1 MKLLFAWRYFK
12 SEKSVN
18 AINII
23 SWISVLAIAVVV
35 AALIII
41 FSVFNGFEELVK
53 GLYADFYADLEIKP
67 TQGKIITLT
76 SQQLLQLKG
85 IRGVNAIS
93 LTAEEKAVLV
103 NGDYQSIVTVKGV
116 DSNQSSINN
125 IGKHIIRGKYML
137 GTTEKPSLVVGA
149 GIENAIGIDVDKSIY
164 PIVLYLPNRSELQHL
179 GSIEGMNSFSVNPV
193 GTFMVQE
200 EFDNKYV
207 FSNLGFVK
215 YMLDMKPDEYSTCEI
230 KLDSTL
236 NEKRIIENIQEIL
249 GINYLLQT
257 RYQQNQSLY
266 TAMQVEKWVIY
277 GVTCLILMVAA
288 FNIIGALTMLV
299 LEKQKDIS
307 VLKAMGATNGT
318 IQQIFLAEG
327 VLLSLIG
334 GSIGVTL
341 ATLICVLQIKFHL
354 IALSGGTFLIDYYPV
369 KILLSDY
376 VIVFITVLVI
386 AVLAAWI
393 PSRQAGREELAL
405 KS

>member
-93 LTAEEKAVLV
+93 LAAEEKAVLV

-230 KLDSTL
+230 KLNSTL

>member
-93 LTAEEKAVLV
+93 LAAEEKAVLV